1 MERGM
6 ANILRVVLQRRSFL
20 RRWGGGW
27 LLLAVGSSLGASGCG
42 NKGRSG
48 KSGFE
53 NVGSLKLLEEE
64 GRILQEQFSSEPLL
78 VVNPKPKYGSGKD
91 AAKQLRPEKLAAIS
105 PTCPH
110 QGCLVN
116 WNKTHSAFICPC
128 HGARFGADGKVLQ
141 GPATKNLKQY
151 DVEMRGDEIWV
162 SSQPR

>member
-1 MERGM
+1 MKRGM
-6 ANILRVVLQRRSFL
+6 ANILRGPLRRRSFL

-27 LLLAVGSSLGASGCG
+27 LLLAVGSALGSGCG

-48 KSGFE
+48 GSRFE
-53 NVGSLKLLEEE
+53 NVGTLKLLEEE

-78 VVNPKPKYGSGKD
+78 LVNPTPKYGTGKD
-91 AAKQLRPEKLAAIS
+91 AAKLLRPDKLAAIS
-105 PTCPH
+105 PICPH

-162 SSQPR
+162 SSQPY

>member
-6 ANILRVVLQRRSFL
+6 ANILRRPLRRRSFL
-20 RRWGGGW
+20 RIWGGGW
-27 LLLAVGSSLGASGCG
+27 LLLAVGSGLGVSGCG
-42 NKGRSG
+42 NKAGSG
-48 KSGFE
+48 GIGFE

-78 VVNPKPKYGSGKD
+78 VVNPNPKYGRGKD
-91 AAKQLRPEKLAAIS
+91 AAKLLRPETLAAIS
-105 PTCPH
+105 PACPH

-116 WNKTHSAFICPC
+116 WNKTHRAFICPC

-141 GPATKNLKQY
+141 GPATKDLKRY

>member
-6 ANILRVVLQRRSFL
+6 ANSLRVVLQRRSFL

-27 LLLAVGSSLGASGCG
+27 LLLAVGSSLGAGGCG

-78 VVNPKPKYGSGKD
+78 VVNPNPKYGSGKD
-91 AAKQLRPEKLAAIS
+91 AAKLRRPEKLAAIS

-116 WNKTHSAFICPC
+116 WNKIHSAFICPC

-141 GPATKNLKQY
+141 GPAKKNLKQY

-162 SSQPR
+162 FSQPR

>member
-1 MERGM
+1 MESRM
-6 ANILRVVLQRRSFL
+6 ANILRRPLRRRSFL

-27 LLLAVGSSLGASGCG
+27 LLLAVGSGLGVSGCG
-42 NKGRSG
+42 NKEQVGG
-48 KSGFE
+48 SGFE

-78 VVNPKPKYGSGKD
+78 VVNPNPKYGLGKD
-91 AAKQLRPEKLAAIS
+91 AAKLLRPEKLAAIS
-105 PTCPH
+105 PACPH

-116 WNKTHSAFICPC
+116 WNKTHRAFICPC

-141 GPATKNLKQY
+141 GPATKDLKRY